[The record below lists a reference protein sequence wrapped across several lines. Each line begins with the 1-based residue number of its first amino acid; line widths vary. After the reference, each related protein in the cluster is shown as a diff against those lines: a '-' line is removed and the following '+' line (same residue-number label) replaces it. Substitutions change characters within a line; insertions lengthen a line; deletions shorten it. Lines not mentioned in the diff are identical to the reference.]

1 MPSWRRAAIGLQ
13 HLLRA
18 RGLCRLDHYAI
29 FMENNARYLECCAA
43 GVRAG
48 LYYTCVNSFLTPN
61 ELAYIL
67 KKRIQTSD
75 HLASQAQRGAGRAGA
90 MPQD

>member
-61 ELAYIL
+61 ELCLHSKEAN
-67 KKRIQTSD
+67 
-75 HLASQAQRGAGRAGA
+75 
-90 MPQD
+90 PNF